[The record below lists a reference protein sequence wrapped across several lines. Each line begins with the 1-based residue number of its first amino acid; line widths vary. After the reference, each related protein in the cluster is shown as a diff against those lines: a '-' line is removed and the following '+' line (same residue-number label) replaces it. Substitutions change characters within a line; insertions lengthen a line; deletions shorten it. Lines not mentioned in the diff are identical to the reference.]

1 MLQNVED
8 FHPSNNLDTVVKV
21 TDVLR
26 TRDESTEAHLH
37 VEYSITKNKR
47 EKHVHVPVDIIT
59 YMQCLPYF
67 SRTV

>member
-37 VEYSITKNKR
+37 VEYSRNMYR
-47 EKHVHVPVDIIT
+47 
-59 YMQCLPYF
+59 
-67 SRTV
+67 